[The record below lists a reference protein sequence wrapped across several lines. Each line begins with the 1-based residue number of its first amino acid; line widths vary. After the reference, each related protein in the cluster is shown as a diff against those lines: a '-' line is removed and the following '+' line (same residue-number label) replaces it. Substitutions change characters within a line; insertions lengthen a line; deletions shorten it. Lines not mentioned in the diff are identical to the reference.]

1 MGTSKRDCLVGG
13 ERFVF
18 YLFFSLPLSVPSIY
32 INCSGITHSIIVF
45 RMVAR
50 YRRTANDD
58 DIVSSMGS
66 HIENTES
73 HKLTS
78 GLNAATFPSI

>member
-1 MGTSKRDCLVGG
+1 MDISKRDCLVGG

-32 INCSGITHSIIVF
+32 INCS
-45 RMVAR
+45 R
-50 YRRTANDD
+50 YYSLHHCIRTANDD

-66 HIENTES
+66 HIENIES